1 MKGKTVLKRK
11 VNPKEDKPAVE
22 EEYTQSKIIK
32 GKTKLGKN
40 QNLRQQQK
48 IIAEKNISENFIE
61 QVILTYFTA
70 RWKDKLSLLKNRV
83 SARPNKKAKDVRLL
97 VRVLDRAINYHTYL
111 YLIDLLETMSEMPMP
126 SGVEHDPD
134 YGKIFLVK
142 NSGVQKNR
150 YEIEVKDIV
159 VDDNKNLREKKDID
173 NKKDKNVKRSEKK
186 YDEFDDELA
195 IYMYRNDG
203 NPIDRL
209 EIEKEINKLIDQN
222 PEKDIDVER
231 ILNSKRLQ
239 YKLKNPRFSPFTNKD
254 NLDSFTR
261 YLYTYRPNKNKAQ
274 NERLIVIKNKTY
286 AYY

>member
-11 VNPKEDKPAVE
+11 VNPKEEKPTVE

-32 GKTKLGKN
+32 GKTKLWKN

-48 IIAEKNISENFIE
+48 IIPEKNISENFIE